1 MSNERKPRKMQIL
14 IEADA
19 GDSLEGIWDQEAQR
33 LKIRVMRD
41 SKPVSA
47 RGITETTFYE
57 GTGRRKFIHET
68 MFGKS
73 SDFTVDPNETLRLY
87 HQVWAVDTNSKPGF
101 GGIMNVTG
109 VSVVATD
116 GSNVIAPVAVLFFG
130 RTAGKAELYG
140 WRRFIDVALS
150 NPRYDAGHRYA
161 LIVDADYPSLADFN
175 HRRRPIHGDFYLP
188 DNFTLIY
195 ATGDKPDSILNR
207 ALKMSDIVATKYR
220 ERVLRLPRNAAYFAD
235 VLDEETH
242 QVAVGLIQPE

>member
-1 MSNERKPRKMQIL
+1 MSDERKPRKMEIR
-14 IEADA
+14 IAVDA
-19 GDSLEGIWDQEAQR
+19 GDSLEGTWDQEKQF
-33 LKIRVMRD
+33 LKIRAMRD
-41 SKPVSA
+41 GEPVSA

-73 SDFTVDPNETLRLY
+73 SDFTVDPDETLRLY

-150 NPRYDAGHRYA
+150 NPRYDADHRYA
-161 LIVDADYPSLADFN
+161 LIVDAEYSSLADFN
-175 HRRRPIHGDFYLP
+175 RRRRPIHGDFYLP

-195 ATGDKPDSILNR
+195 ATADKPDSILNR
-207 ALKMSDIVATKYR
+207 ALRASDAMATKYR
-220 ERVLRLPRNAAYFAD
+220 EHVLKLPRNAAYFAD
-235 VLDEETH
+235 IVDEETH

>member
-1 MSNERKPRKMQIL
+1 MQIL

-130 RTAGKAELYG
+130 RTAGKAELCG

-161 LIVDADYPSLADFN
+161 LIVDADYPNLADFN

-195 ATGDKPDSILNR
+195 ATADKPDSILNR

-220 ERVLRLPRNAAYFAD
+220 ERALRLPRNAAYFAD